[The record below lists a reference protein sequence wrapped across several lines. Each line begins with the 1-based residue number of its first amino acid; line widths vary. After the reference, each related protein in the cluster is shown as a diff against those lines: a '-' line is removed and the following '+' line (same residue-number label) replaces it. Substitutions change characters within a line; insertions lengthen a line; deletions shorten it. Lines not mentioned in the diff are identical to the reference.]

1 MIFDH
6 LNTSDF
12 SSTDQAIYHFLMSH
26 YTEVAHMKVREIALD
41 SHTSPTSVM
50 RFIRKL
56 GFDSYP
62 AFIGFLKQSVH
73 EQLDEEPV
81 DFRAQVIASMQ
92 ADQFSLNLQANLRIL
107 ADKIINC
114 EQVVF
119 IGIGISGILC
129 DYAARR
135 LATLGINCFA
145 VSDPYYPLALRLHN
159 TTDNLRRH
167 IKMTKLP
174 NDFLWGA
181 STSAYQVEGANLSDG
196 KGPSVQDVKQ
206 LPPLVSDFSVA
217 SDHYHRFK
225 EDIAL
230 LKELGLTAY
239 RFSISW
245 SRILPAGTG
254 QINAAGLAFYD
265 QLIDEC
271 LQAGITPIVTLYH
284 FDLPAALAE
293 SGGWLNRET
302 ITAYVDYSRIV
313 FEAFGD
319 RVRYWLT
326 INEQNMLVLAN
337 QSIVTGQ
344 KSLRDSFQENHHMMV
359 AQAKVI
365 KAYHDAGYPGKI
377 GPAPNI
383 AVGYA
388 ASSAP
393 ADIVRL
399 SGSIAFA
406 IGCF

>member
-26 YTEVAHMKVREIALD
+26 YTEAAHMRVREIALD

-145 VSDPYYPLALRLHN
+145 V
-159 TTDNLRRH
+159 
-167 IKMTKLP
+167 
-174 NDFLWGA
+174 
-181 STSAYQVEGANLSDG
+181 
-196 KGPSVQDVKQ
+196 
-206 LPPLVSDFSVA
+206 
-217 SDHYHRFK
+217 
-225 EDIAL
+225 
-230 LKELGLTAY
+230 
-239 RFSISW
+239 
-245 SRILPAGTG
+245 
-254 QINAAGLAFYD
+254 
-265 QLIDEC
+265 
-271 LQAGITPIVTLYH
+271 
-284 FDLPAALAE
+284 
-293 SGGWLNRET
+293 
-302 ITAYVDYSRIV
+302 
-313 FEAFGD
+313 
-319 RVRYWLT
+319 
-326 INEQNMLVLAN
+326 
-337 QSIVTGQ
+337 
-344 KSLRDSFQENHHMMV
+344 
-359 AQAKVI
+359 
-365 KAYHDAGYPGKI
+365 
-377 GPAPNI
+377 
-383 AVGYA
+383 
-388 ASSAP
+388 
-393 ADIVRL
+393 
-399 SGSIAFA
+399 
-406 IGCF
+406 